1 MAGKRKLILGIFI
14 IGGVV
19 LFCFGLFLIGSRKQL
34 FSHHFTVYTEMPSMQ
49 TLQSGATVRVAGM
62 DAGQVTGIE
71 IPKNPSS
78 KFRLTLEV
86 DEKFHAIVRT
96 DSSTS
101 IETAGMVGSKY
112 IEIAQGSANSP
123 ECPPFATL
131 PNKQSPSMSDLM
143 REGTE
148 IAGDVKSTIT
158 DLHKNADETLQS
170 FTATAKHVDRIVT
183 SVRGNVDQIAS
194 NAAHITADARQ
205 IAAGVQQ
212 GKGVAGEL
220 LTDPKVAANVRQT
233 IANARQTSESAEQA
247 SNHVDA
253 MIKDIQQ
260 KDLPEVHKTLSNTS
274 HMTGQLDQATGTF
287 LSKGNHDVDTAV
299 ALRNTVQGAQQAVT
313 NLSDDTSAIKH
324 NFFLRGFF
332 HRRGFFDLTE
342 LTPSKYAG
350 SKFVRQAHA
359 RVWIPA
365 SGLFATQ
372 PDGSQELTATGRSIL
387 NQSMSD
393 LVPFLPNNPIMIEGY
408 AESGIPDQQYVASRQ
423 RAYQVRQYLLKQF
436 HLKAEY
442 VGMMPLANHPPPGTG
457 KSSWDGVCLALVVSK

>member
-1 MAGKRKLILGIFI
+1 MSGKRKLILGIFI
-14 IGGVV
+14 IGGVL

-49 TLQSGATVRVAGM
+49 TLQSGATVRVGGM
-62 DAGQVTGIE
+62 DAGEVTGIE

-86 DEKFHAIVRT
+86 DEKFHPIVRK
-96 DSSTS
+96 DSTTS

-112 IEIAQGSANSP
+112 IEIAQGSADSP
-123 ECPPFATL
+123 ECPPHATL
-131 PNKQSPSMSDLM
+131 PSKQSPSMSDLM
-143 REGTE
+143 RQGTE
-148 IAGDVKSTIT
+148 IAGDVKATIT

-170 FTATAKHVDRIVT
+170 FTATARHVDGVIV
-183 SVRGNVDQIAS
+183 SVRGNVEQIAS
-194 NAAHITADARQ
+194 NTAHVTADARQ
-205 IAAGVQQ
+205 IAAGVRQ

-220 LTDPKVAANVRQT
+220 LTDPKVAANVRETVAHAQ
-233 IANARQTSESAEQA
+233 QTSANAEQA

-260 KDLPEVHKTLSNTS
+260 QDLPDVHKTLNNTS
-274 HMTGQLDQATGTF
+274 DMTGKLDQAVGTF
-287 LSKGNHDVDTAV
+287 LSKGNHEVDTAV

-313 NLSDDTSAIKH
+313 NLSDDTDAIKH

-332 HRRGFFDLTE
+332 HRRGFFDLSE
-342 LTPSKYAG
+342 LTPNKYDG
-350 SKFVRQAHA
+350 SKFVRKAHA

-365 SGLFATQ
+365 SGLFSTQ

-393 LVPFLPNNPIMIEGY
+393 LVPFLPNNPIVIEGY
-408 AESGIPDQQYVASRQ
+408 AESGIPDQQYIASRQ
-423 RAYQVRQYLLKQF
+423 RASEVRLYLLKEF
-436 HLKAEY
+436 HLKTEY

-457 KSSWDGVCLALVVSK
+457 KSTWDGVCLALVVSK